1 MATLQIENEINESS
15 PPTGANIPPV
25 GGVGACVAGGNPPRN
40 RTKKIKHSKI
50 DKKALWDSF
59 DLVQEEHEL
68 KDNATQGAVVVVG
81 GTATTAAVECV
92 FRATG
97 ERELCDCCQS
107 SIAIT
112 DEGFFCCTNR
122 TCGIIYTDMIDQ
134 GAEWRYYGA
143 DDNQSGDPTRCG
155 MPINPLLKESSFGC
169 KVICPAK
176 STYEMRKIR
185 RYTEW
190 QGMPYEEKARY
201 EEFQR
206 INVLANQA
214 GISKMIIDDAMRYH
228 TKISEVKTFRG
239 DNRDGIIAATIYI
252 AARNNNCPRTAK
264 EIAQIFHLDNT
275 SATRGCKNASS
286 ILNEIE
292 HDMDNNEKTSL
303 CNTTPLSFIE
313 RYCSRLNINAEL
325 TKLCKFIA
333 TRIQSSNL
341 IPENTPHSIAAG
353 IVFFVAHQC
362 KLNIS
367 KKNVNT
373 VSEISE
379 VTINKCYK
387 KLEALRD
394 TLIPKAVLAKYG
406 G

>member
-1 MATLQIENEINESS
+1 MTTTTTTNVNATVHI
-15 PPTGANIPPV
+15 PPTMASNK
-25 GGVGACVAGGNPPRN
+25 
-40 RTKKIKHSKI
+40 TKKVKKADKP
-50 DKKALWDSF
+50 DKKALWANF
-59 DLVQEEHEL
+59 DQEASAL
-68 KDNATQGAVVVVG
+68 KISDDTNSSTNSKI
-81 GTATTAAVECV
+81 ECV
-92 FRATG
+92 FRTSG
-97 ERELCDCCQS
+97 ERELCECCQS
-107 SIAIT
+107 TLFIT

-122 TCGIIYTDMIDQ
+122 SCGVIYTDMLDQ

-169 KVICPAK
+169 KVICPPK
-176 STYEMRKIR
+176 SSYEMRKIR

-206 INVLANQA
+206 IIVLANQA

-264 EIAQIFHLDNT
+264 EIATIFHLDNT

-286 ILNEIE
+286 IINEIE
-292 HDMDNNEKTSL
+292 HEMNNNEKTLL

-313 RYCSRLNINAEL
+313 RYCSRLNINGEL

-333 TRIQSSNL
+333 TRIQASNL

-367 KKNVNT
+367 KKNVNL

-387 KLEALRD
+387 KLEGLRD
-394 TLIPKAVLAKYG
+394 TLIPKAVLVKYG
-406 G
+406 GGGSAVAAAH

>member
-1 MATLQIENEINESS
+1 MSS
-15 PPTGANIPPV
+15 ASASSNK
-25 GGVGACVAGGNPPRN
+25 
-40 RTKKIKHSKI
+40 TKKNKPTDKVN
-50 DKKALWDSF
+50 KKALWESF
-59 DLVQEEHEL
+59 DKNEKIFE
-68 KDNATQGAVVVVG
+68 KPI
-81 GTATTAAVECV
+81 ECV
-92 FRATG
+92 FRGSG
-97 ERELCDCCQS
+97 EREQCDCC
-107 SIAIT
+107 AAALAFT
-112 DEGFFCCTNR
+112 DEGFLCCTNKS
-122 TCGIIYTDMIDQ
+122 CGIVYTDTLDQ
-134 GAEWRYYGA
+134 GAEWRFYGA

-169 KVICPAK
+169 KVICPPN

-206 INVLANQA
+206 ITVLANQA

-228 TKISEVKTFRG
+228 TKISGVKTFRG

-264 EIAQIFHLDNT
+264 EIATIFHLDNT

-286 ILNEIE
+286 IINELE
-292 HDMDNNEKTSL
+292 HDMNNNEKTSL
-303 CNTTPLSFIE
+303 CHTTPLSFID
-313 RYCSRLNINAEL
+313 RYCSRLNINNEL

-333 TRIQSSNL
+333 TRIQASNL

-362 KLNIS
+362 HLNIS
-367 KKNVNT
+367 KRNVNK

-387 KLEALRD
+387 KLEGMRD
-394 TLIPKAVLAKYG
+394 TLIPAAMLTKYRG
-406 G
+406 CAAPHAPDPRIGA

>member
-1 MATLQIENEINESS
+1 MAAASISTASISAASISAAS
-15 PPTGANIPPV
+15 ISAASISAASIST
-25 GGVGACVAGGNPPRN
+25 N
-40 RTKKIKHSKI
+40 RTKKIKPHENI
-50 DKKALWDSF
+50 DKKAMWDNF
-59 DLVQEEHEL
+59 DKNEENF
-68 KDNATQGAVVVVG
+68 KAP
-81 GTATTAAVECV
+81 VECV
-92 FRATG
+92 FRNSG
-97 ERELCDCCQS
+97 DREQCECCQS
-107 SIAIT
+107 SLSFT
-112 DEGFFCCTNR
+112 DEGFLCCTNK
-122 TCGIIYTDMIDQ
+122 TCGIIYTDALDQ

-155 MPINPLLKESSFGC
+155 MPINPLLKESSYGC
-169 KVICPAK
+169 KVICPPN
-176 STYEMRKIR
+176 SSYEMRKIR

-206 INVLANQA
+206 IIVLANQA

-228 TKISEVKTFRG
+228 TKISERKTFRG

-252 AARNNNCPRTAK
+252 ASRNNNCPRTAK
-264 EIAQIFHLDNT
+264 EIATIFHLDNT
-275 SATRGCKNASS
+275 SATRGCKNAST

-292 HDMDNNEKTSL
+292 HEMNNNEKTSL
-303 CNTTPLSFIE
+303 CNTTPLSFID

-325 TKLCKFIA
+325 TKVCKFIA
-333 TRIQSSNL
+333 MRIQANNL

-362 KLNIS
+362 RLNIS
-367 KKNVNT
+367 KHNVNA

-387 KLEALRD
+387 KLETMRD
-394 TLIPKAVLAKYG
+394 QLIPAAMLAKYA
-406 G
+406 

>member
-1 MATLQIENEINESS
+1 MSIVPAALV
-15 PPTGANIPPV
+15 AAIPHVPAALV
-25 GGVGACVAGGNPPRN
+25 PASLVPAIPHVPAPSTTSNK
-40 RTKKIKHSKI
+40 TKKVKQP
-50 DKKALWDSF
+50 DKTDNKTLWANF
-59 DLVQEEHEL
+59 EKEEAEFE
-68 KDNATQGAVVVVG
+68 NPI
-81 GTATTAAVECV
+81 ECV
-92 FRATG
+92 YRAAG
-97 ERELCDCCQS
+97 ERETCECCHS
-107 SIAIT
+107 MLALA

-122 TCGIIYTDMIDQ
+122 TCGVIYKDMLDQ

-169 KVICPAK
+169 KVICPPK

-206 INVLANQA
+206 IIVLANQA

-264 EIAQIFHLDNT
+264 EIATIFHLDNT

-286 ILNEIE
+286 IINEIE
-292 HDMDNNEKTSL
+292 HEMNNNEKTSL
-303 CNTTPLSFIE
+303 CHTTPLSFIE
-313 RYCSRLNINAEL
+313 RYCSRLNINSEL

-333 TRIQSSNL
+333 TRIQASNL

-362 KLNIS
+362 NLNIS

-387 KLEALRD
+387 KLEGLRD
-394 TLIPKAVLAKYG
+394 TLIPAAVLLKYRG
-406 G
+406 SAPSTPS